1 MELADLLRTAVE
13 KGASDLHLTAGR
25 PPVLRIN
32 GELTFIENEPVLTK
46 EMIPVLLE
54 PMLTAERKGEL
65 DRNGQVDFSYGLPGL
80 GRFRVNVFHQ
90 RSTVS
95 AVMRL
100 IPHEIP
106 PFERLGLPEVV
117 KDFTEKTRGLVL
129 VTGPTGSG
137 KSTTLASLIDI
148 INTNRSCHIITLEDP
163 IEYLHQHKRSIINQ
177 REIGTDTVSFAGALR
192 AALREDPDVIL
203 VGEMRDFETIQ
214 TALTAAET
222 GHLVLAT
229 LHTNDATQTV
239 DRIIDVFPPHQQAQI
254 RVQLSLTLQGI
265 ISQQLIPRA
274 DIPGRV
280 LACEVLVAT
289 SAVRNIIREG
299 KTYQLPTV
307 MQTGGKLGM
316 QTMDNS
322 LRDLYR
328 QRKITIQEALLRAS
342 DPEEFK
348 RMVEF

>member
-1 MELADLLRTAVE
+1 LELADLLRIAVE
-13 KGASDLHLTAGR
+13 KGASDLHLTTGR

-32 GELTFIENEPVLTK
+32 GELTFIEGQPVLTK
-46 EMIPVLLE
+46 ETIPNLLE
-54 PMLTAERKGEL
+54 PALTAERKAEL

-80 GRFRVNVFHQ
+80 GRFRVNVFNQ

-106 PFERLGLPEVV
+106 SFERLGLPEVV
-117 KDFTEKTRGLVL
+117 RDFTEKNRGMVL
-129 VTGPTGSG
+129 ITGPTGSG

-163 IEYLHQHKRSIINQ
+163 IEYLHHHGRSLVNQ
-177 REIGTDTVSFAGALR
+177 REIGTDTASFPGALR

-222 GHLVLAT
+222 GHLVFAT

-254 RVQLSLTLQGI
+254 RIQLSLTLQGI
-265 ISQQLIPRA
+265 VSQQLLPRA

-316 QTMDNS
+316 QTMDSS

>member
-1 MELADLLRTAVE
+1 M
-13 KGASDLHLTAGR
+13 
-25 PPVLRIN
+25 VL
-32 GELTFIENEPVLTK
+32 
-46 EMIPVLLE
+46 
-54 PMLTAERKGEL
+54 
-65 DRNGQVDFSYGLPGL
+65 S
-80 GRFRVNVFHQ
+80 
-90 RSTVS
+90 
-95 AVMRL
+95 
-100 IPHEIP
+100 
-106 PFERLGLPEVV
+106 
-117 KDFTEKTRGLVL
+117 
-129 VTGPTGSG
+129 TGPTGSG

-163 IEYLHQHKRSIINQ
+163 IEYLHNHKRSLINQ

-222 GHLVLAT
+222 GHLVFAT

-254 RVQLSLTLQGI
+254 RIQLSLTLQGI
-265 ISQQLIPRA
+265 VSQQLLPRA

-316 QTMDNS
+316 QTMDSS

>member
-1 MELADLLRTAVE
+1 MELAELLRIAVE
-13 KGASDLHLTAGR
+13 KGASDLHLTTGR

-32 GELTFIENEPVLTK
+32 GDLTFIEGKPVLTK
-46 EMIPVLLE
+46 ETMPVLLE
-54 PMLTAERKGEL
+54 PALTAERKEEL
-65 DRNGQVDFSYGLPGL
+65 ERNGQVDFSYGLPGL
-80 GRFRVNVFHQ
+80 GRFRVNVFRQ

-100 IPHEIP
+100 IPYEIP
-106 PFERLGLPEVV
+106 AFERLGLPEVV
-117 KDFTEKTRGLVL
+117 KDFTEKNRGMVL
-129 VTGPTGSG
+129 ITGPTGSG
-137 KSTTLASLIDI
+137 KSTTLACLIDI

-163 IEYLHQHKRSIINQ
+163 IEYLHKHKRSLINQ

-222 GHLVLAT
+222 GHLVFAT

-239 DRIIDVFPPHQQAQI
+239 DRIIDVFPPYQQAQVRI
-254 RVQLSLTLQGI
+254 QLSLTLQGI
-265 ISQQLIPRA
+265 VSQQLLPRA

-280 LACEVLVAT
+280 LACEVLIAT

-316 QTMDNS
+316 QTMDKS
-322 LRDLYR
+322 LQNLYR
-328 QRKITIQEALLRAS
+328 QRLITIQEALLRAA

-348 RMVEF
+348 RLVEI

>member
-32 GELTFIENEPVLTK
+32 GELNFIENQPVLTK
-46 EMIPVLLE
+46 ENIPILLE
-54 PMLTAERKGEL
+54 PMLTDERRGEL
-65 DRNGQVDFSYGLPGL
+65 ERNGQVDFSYGLPGL

-106 PFERLGLPEVV
+106 TFERLGLPEVV
-117 KDFTEKTRGLVL
+117 KDFTEKTRGMVL
-129 VTGPTGSG
+129 ITGPTGSG

-163 IEYLHQHKRSIINQ
+163 IEYLHNHKRSLINQ

-222 GHLVLAT
+222 GHLVFAT

-254 RVQLSLTLQGI
+254 RIQLSLTLQGI
-265 ISQQLIPRA
+265 VSQQLLPRA

-316 QTMDNS
+316 QTMDSS

>member
-1 MELADLLRTAVE
+1 LELADLLRTAVE

-32 GELTFIENEPVLTK
+32 GELNFIENQPVLTK
-46 EMIPVLLE
+46 ENIPILLE
-54 PMLTAERKGEL
+54 PMLTDERRGEL
-65 DRNGQVDFSYGLPGL
+65 ERNGQVDFSYGLPGL

-106 PFERLGLPEVV
+106 TFERLGLPEVV
-117 KDFTEKTRGLVL
+117 KDFTEKTRGMVL
-129 VTGPTGSG
+129 ITGPTGSG

-163 IEYLHQHKRSIINQ
+163 IEYLHNHKRSLINQ

-222 GHLVLAT
+222 GHLVFAT

-254 RVQLSLTLQGI
+254 RIQLSLTLQGI
-265 ISQQLIPRA
+265 VSQQLLPRA

-316 QTMDNS
+316 QTMDSS

>member
-1 MELADLLRTAVE
+1 
-13 KGASDLHLTAGR
+13 
-25 PPVLRIN
+25 
-32 GELTFIENEPVLTK
+32 
-46 EMIPVLLE
+46 
-54 PMLTAERKGEL
+54 
-65 DRNGQVDFSYGLPGL
+65 
-80 GRFRVNVFHQ
+80 
-90 RSTVS
+90 
-95 AVMRL
+95 
-100 IPHEIP
+100 
-106 PFERLGLPEVV
+106 
-117 KDFTEKTRGLVL
+117 
-129 VTGPTGSG
+129 
-137 KSTTLASLIDI
+137 LIDI

-163 IEYLHQHKRSIINQ
+163 IEYLHNHKRSLINQ

-222 GHLVLAT
+222 GHLVFAT

-239 DRIIDVFPPHQQAQI
+239 DRIIDVFPPYQQAQVRI
-254 RVQLSLTLQGI
+254 QLSLTLQGI
-265 ISQQLIPRA
+265 VSQQLLPRA

-280 LACEVLVAT
+280 LACEVLIAT

-316 QTMDNS
+316 QTMDKS
-322 LRDLYR
+322 LQNLYR
-328 QRKITIQEALLRAS
+328 QRLITIQEALLRAA

-348 RMVEF
+348 RLVEI

>member
-1 MELADLLRTAVE
+1 MELADLLRKAVE
-13 KGASDLHLTAGR
+13 KKASDLHLTVGR
-25 PPVLRIN
+25 PPILRIN
-32 GELTFIENEPVLTK
+32 GELTFIDGLPVLTK
-46 EMIPVLLE
+46 EMIPNLLE
-54 PMLTAERKGEL
+54 PVLTVGRKEEL
-65 DRNGQVDFSYGLPGL
+65 ERNGQVDFSYGLPGL
-80 GRFRVNVFHQ
+80 GRFRINVFYQ

-95 AVMRL
+95 AAMRL

-117 KDFTEKTRGLVL
+117 KDFTERNKGMVL

-137 KSTTLASLIDI
+137 KSTTLACLIDI
-148 INTNRSCHIITLEDP
+148 INANRSCHIITLEDP
-163 IEYLHQHKRSIINQ
+163 IEYLHHHKRSIVNQ

-222 GHLVLAT
+222 GHLVFAT

-239 DRIIDVFPPHQQAQI
+239 DRIIDVFPPYQQAQI
-254 RVQLSLTLQGI
+254 RIQLSLTLQGI
-265 ISQQLIPRA
+265 VYQQLLPRA
-274 DIPGRV
+274 DAPGRV
-280 LACEVLVAT
+280 LACEILMAT

-316 QTMDNS
+316 QTMDKS
-322 LRDLYR
+322 LLNLYR
-328 QRKITIQEALLRAS
+328 KRLITIQEALLRAS

-348 RMVEF
+348 RMIQI

>member
-1 MELADLLRTAVE
+1 
-13 KGASDLHLTAGR
+13 
-25 PPVLRIN
+25 
-32 GELTFIENEPVLTK
+32 
-46 EMIPVLLE
+46 
-54 PMLTAERKGEL
+54 
-65 DRNGQVDFSYGLPGL
+65 
-80 GRFRVNVFHQ
+80 
-90 RSTVS
+90 
-95 AVMRL
+95 
-100 IPHEIP
+100 
-106 PFERLGLPEVV
+106 
-117 KDFTEKTRGLVL
+117 
-129 VTGPTGSG
+129 
-137 KSTTLASLIDI
+137 
-148 INTNRSCHIITLEDP
+148 LEDP
-163 IEYLHQHKRSIINQ
+163 IEYLHHHGRSLVNQ
-177 REIGTDTVSFAGALR
+177 REIGTDTASFPGALR

-222 GHLVLAT
+222 GHLVFAT

-254 RVQLSLTLQGI
+254 RIQLSLTLQGI
-265 ISQQLIPRA
+265 VSQQLLPRA

-316 QTMDNS
+316 QTMDSS